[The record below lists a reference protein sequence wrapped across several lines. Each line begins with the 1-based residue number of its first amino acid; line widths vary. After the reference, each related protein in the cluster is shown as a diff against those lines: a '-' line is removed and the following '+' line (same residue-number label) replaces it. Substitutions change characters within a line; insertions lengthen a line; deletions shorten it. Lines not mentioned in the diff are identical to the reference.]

1 MEVYAGNNN
10 LGEDLQTIQT
20 IGRYFMIIFL
30 LINTVL
36 MLNFVIAILSS
47 TYKNYES
54 IQVGLYYNVLIE
66 LFAKLSWDD
75 EWGALVCSQ

>member
-1 MEVYAGNNN
+1 MSVYAGTNH
-10 LGEDLQTIQT
+10 LGEDLSTIQT
-20 IGRYFMIIFL
+20 LGRYFMVVFL

-75 EWGALVCSQ
+75 DFGALVCAQ